1 MKALRFDRF
10 GSLDALRVTEVPPSR
25 PCDTEVLVRV
35 RAAGGVLVGPNPLLY
50 DVEACAEMLQPVM
63 EAFDSDE
70 IPPPKAVSEVS
81 LDQGPEVY
89 RRSMPGAPRSS
100 CSLCPDGARRGA
112 RYWARL
118 TARRSATLRA
128 KITTQST
135 ADATHQLQIAWITN
149 SSR

>member
-35 RAAGGVLVGPNPLLY
+35 RAAGGVLVGPNSLLY

-81 LDQGPEVY
+81 LDQGPKVY
-89 RRSMPGAPRSS
+89 REVDAGSTEKFVFVMP
-100 CSLCPDGARRGA
+100 
-112 RYWARL
+112 
-118 TARRSATLRA
+118 
-128 KITTQST
+128 
-135 ADATHQLQIAWITN
+135 
-149 SSR
+149 